1 MRIVYRCE
9 TGEQI
14 VDLEIGD
21 QDAPVKDLLAALG
34 IEGSATLDGHPL
46 RPSCL
51 LSEVALCEGSL
62 LETGSPPEA
71 RDLTSTILVVVGGIW
86 AGEVHCL
93 GLDELMLVG
102 RDPQSDLRLFDPT
115 VSRRHCSI
123 SMKEITDHGSRN
135 GTTVD
140 GHIVLPHARSV
151 LPASGVVRIGA
162 TRIMLRASVDDRP
175 LAVTSALGAS
185 AGTIPFNRP
194 PRCLPDVALP
204 ELSAPAEAPDLVKN
218 ESLSV
223 AGIVLPVVAGLLIAL
238 VLSPL
243 FAIFA
248 ALGPVVAIGTWWEKR
263 RRNRRDHRLALA
275 ELDRQVSALAVELPL
290 ARVAEIDRRRIL
302 HPDPAEVV
310 RRAEGPSV
318 HCWERRSSHPDAF
331 KVAIGV
337 ADEAF
342 APTLVAPEGEQL
354 AARASDL
361 LVGLPLLSDVPV
373 EVDLSPNQIVGL
385 VGDRS
390 AILTVARS
398 LVLQSVVHHGPADL
412 ALVVGADDPQVWDWC
427 RWLPHTA
434 DHLTAR
440 RGAAVVATADV
451 GAVDG
456 LLTSPQERAILA
468 VIDGIDPFQGRLT
481 VGRRLL
487 ASERSA
493 AIVLVE
499 DAHRL
504 PAGCDLVVKADCLG
518 RLELVDPRRQKT
530 PRDAL
535 AWGVQRDVAER
546 AARRLARLD
555 DPELPLLGAGVP
567 VASGLLKLLDI
578 SGDCAAEI
586 KQRWHQTKGS
596 ADIFTPIGADA
607 HGPLQLDLI
616 ADGPHVLIGGTTGS
630 GKSELL
636 RSLIAG
642 VAASADPDHVAM
654 VLIDYKGGAAFD
666 CCADLPHV
674 AGLVTDLDKD
684 LGSRALRCL
693 EAELRYR
700 EQRLREAGAEDLAA
714 FRQICAARSDARVE
728 PLPRLLVVVD
738 EFATLAADLPDFLAA
753 LVGIAQR
760 GRSLGVHLV
769 LATQRPSG
777 VVTDDI
783 RANASC
789 RIALRVTDPRES
801 VDIIDVGDAAAIARS
816 RPGRAIAR
824 FGPGEITAFQSALVT
839 GHSCATAKVFVR
851 DRDLGTNGEGPTDL
865 QRLVASIRAAHG
877 SGRLP
882 RSPWPPAL
890 PTEIFR
896 SELTKLST
904 FAGFATVSGMTGVSG
919 GAGAPVAVT
928 ASADASGGPSVL
940 AAPGAVAAPS
950 PVVPVAASEDVAI
963 APGGAGVSTAPDN
976 DVPVPGWLLV
986 DEPDLQRQSLSS
998 WTLANGHL
1006 VVVGAPGA
1014 GATTT
1019 LASAV
1024 LAVTRVGG
1032 QAAPHVHII
1041 DFDAGKLNPLAN
1053 LAHCGTLVSAT
1064 DKELRVRLLRWL
1076 DEEIVRRRCDGHQKP
1091 PILLVI
1097 DDLAGLGRVHDVV
1110 REQAI
1115 HETLER
1121 IWADGPS
1128 VGITVAVSVRRAAD
1142 LPPALA
1148 ATAGT
1153 VLLHRVS
1160 DSADALRF
1168 GIKTSTETFVNGRVL
1183 RVGDN
1188 AVAQVIK
1195 DAPTLDEAVQDRQD
1209 CALRTLPHKVK
1220 VLAKVITQAEVAVR
1234 GNVGSIDTELAI
1246 AVGDRELS
1254 LVSFVLHRGEHGLI
1268 LGPARS
1274 GRTNTLLAIALACG
1288 ERCVIVGDG
1297 SVDDNEL
1304 VLRSGCEFVTVD
1316 ALEQVAST
1324 GPLLVLV
1331 DDCLSVADSSSQL
1344 ARLVA
1349 APPAGV
1355 HIVAAAKPDQL
1366 RSAYGHWAV
1375 DIRSSRVGIL
1385 LRPEPI
1391 DGDLLGISLPAR
1403 LALPNVA
1410 GRGVLVA
1417 DSESE
1422 VVQVVHAI

>member
-46 RPSCL
+46 RSSTL

-93 GLDELMLVG
+93 PLDELVLVG

-123 SMKEITDHGSRN
+123 SIKEITDHGSRN

-140 GHIVLPHARSV
+140 GHLVLPHARSV

-185 AGTIPFNRP
+185 GGTIPFNRP
-194 PRCLPDVALP
+194 PRRLPNVVLP
-204 ELSAPAEAPDLVKN
+204 ELNAPAEAAELVTN

-223 AGIVLPVVAGLLIAL
+223 AGIVLPVIAGLLIAL

-248 ALGPVVAIGTWWEKR
+248 ALGPVVAIGTWWERR

-275 ELDRQVSALAVELPL
+275 ELDKEISSLATELPL
-290 ARVAEIDRRRIL
+290 ARLTEIARRRNL

-342 APTLVAPEGEQL
+342 APTLVVSEGEQL

-361 LVGLPLLSDVPV
+361 LVALPLLSDVPV

-390 AILTVARS
+390 VTLAVARA
-398 LVLQSVVHHGPADL
+398 LVLQAVVHHGPADL
-412 ALVVGADDPQVWDWC
+412 ALVVGADDSTVWDWC

-440 RGAAVVATADV
+440 RGATVVATGDV

-456 LLTSPQERAILA
+456 LLTTPQERAILA
-468 VIDGIDPFQGRLT
+468 VIDGTDPFQGRLT

-487 ASERSA
+487 NSDRSA

-518 RLELVDPRRQKT
+518 GLELVDPRRHKT
-530 PRDAL
+530 HRSAL
-535 AWGVQRDVAER
+535 AWGVQREVAER

-567 VASGLLKLLDI
+567 VASTLLKLLDI

-586 KQRWHQTKGS
+586 KQRWYQTKGS
-596 ADIFTPIGADA
+596 ADLFTPIGSDA
-607 HGPLQLDLI
+607 QGPLTLDLI

-666 CCADLPHV
+666 CCAELPHV
-674 AGLVTDLDKD
+674 AGLVTDLDRD

-693 EAELRYR
+693 EAELRFR

-714 FRQICAARSDARVE
+714 FRQICASNTSATPE

-738 EFATLAADLPDFLAA
+738 EFATLAADLPDFLTA

-801 VDIIDVGDAAAIARS
+801 VDIIDVGDAAAIPRS

-824 FGPGEITAFQSALVT
+824 FGPGEITAFQSALIT
-839 GHSCATAKVFVR
+839 GHSRATSNIFVR
-851 DRDLGTNGEGPTDL
+851 DRHLGTHGEGPTDL
-865 QRLVASIRAAHG
+865 QRLVDSIRAAHG

-890 PTEIFR
+890 PFEIFR
-896 SELTKLST
+896 SELTKLSSSA
-904 FAGFATVSGMTGVSG
+904 AGLADTSGASIQTDHEVS
-919 GAGAPVAVT
+919 
-928 ASADASGGPSVL
+928 
-940 AAPGAVAAPS
+940 
-950 PVVPVAASEDVAI
+950 
-963 APGGAGVSTAPDN
+963 
-976 DVPVPGWLLV
+976 GWLLV
-986 DEPDLQRQSLSS
+986 DEPDLQRQSLSG
-998 WTLANGHL
+998 WTLADGHL
-1006 VVVGAPGA
+1006 VVVGAPDS

-1032 QAAPHVHII
+1032 EAAPHIHII

-1064 DKELRVRLLRWL
+1064 DKELRVRLMRWL
-1076 DEEIVRRRCDGHQKP
+1076 DEEIVRRRRDGQQES

-1097 DDLAGLGRVHDVV
+1097 DDLAGLGRTHDVV

-1128 VGITVAVSVRRAAD
+1128 VGITVAVSVRRAGD

-1153 VLLHRVS
+1153 VLLHRVT

-1168 GIKTSTETFVNGRVL
+1168 GIKTSTESFAKGRVL
-1183 RVGDN
+1183 RVSDN
-1188 AVAQVIK
+1188 VVAQVIK
-1195 DAPTLDEAVQDRQD
+1195 DAPTLHEAVLARQD
-1209 CALRTLPHKVK
+1209 DVVSTSPHKVA
-1220 VLAKVITQAEVAVR
+1220 VLATVITQSEVAVR
-1234 GNVGSIDTELAI
+1234 GNVGAADTELAI
-1246 AVGDRELS
+1246 AVGDRDLS
-1254 LVSFVLHRGEHGLI
+1254 LVSLVLHRGEHGLI

-1274 GRTNTLLAIALACG
+1274 GRTNTLLAIARACG

-1297 SVDDNEL
+1297 SADDHEL
-1304 VLRSGCEFVTVD
+1304 AVRSGCEFVSVG
-1316 ALEQVAST
+1316 ALEQVVSI

-1331 DDCLSVADSSSQL
+1331 DDCLSVTDSSSQL

-1349 APPAGV
+1349 APPPGV
-1355 HIVAAAKPDQL
+1355 HIVAAAKADQL

-1391 DGDLLGISLPAR
+1391 DGDLLGICLPSR
-1403 LALPNVA
+1403 LTLPNVA

-1422 VVQVVHAI
+1422 VVQVIHAM